1 MTTMATRR
9 RTRPPS
15 PHPAQRS
22 SATPSF
28 DEESTAR
35 VAKALME
42 EDEGETA
49 WPVCLHVAQ
58 AYMHLVSTCSQ
69 TWKATIG
76 GNATPGRLIDQRCHA
91 VLVAGRQFL
100 RAARLLMLFRHLVR
114 RDQAP
119 KAPARVAAVPS
130 KRHVW
135 AGLPADP
142 VKKML
147 VADLPERGLSLDE
160 VIRRVIEVIYSAAA
174 ALPSTFDVSGRVCE
188 VTSRARA
195 MRALAEAAAELRR
208 RPNLSLDS
216 GVHMPLVDAL
226 PRHRAA
232 DLCKDAPKPKNGET
246 VSVRT
251 TIAGPDGAHLEVRV
265 RAVIDRIV
273 RGRHSWAIVCG
284 SCSRPARIVYV
295 LPTSGEVMCWR
306 CRGATHA
313 GDTFGTSRAF
323 RSLVV
328 PLVRAERLRR
338 RALRT
343 RNLDRR
349 NELMEKARE
358 MVQAATD
365 VARRAAD

>member
-1 MTTMATRR
+1 
-9 RTRPPS
+9 
-15 PHPAQRS
+15 
-22 SATPSF
+22 
-28 DEESTAR
+28 
-35 VAKALME
+35 
-42 EDEGETA
+42 
-49 WPVCLHVAQ
+49 VAQ
-58 AYMHLVSTCSQ
+58 TYMHLVSTCSQ
-69 TWKATIG
+69 AWKVTIG

-114 RDQAP
+114 RDQVP

-135 AGLPADP
+135 TGPPADP
-142 VKKML
+142 VKKIL

-160 VIRRVIEVIYSAAA
+160 IIRRVTEVIYTAAA
-174 ALPSTFDVSGRVCE
+174 ALPSTFDGGGRVCE

-216 GVHMPLVDAL
+216 GRHMPLVDAL
-226 PRHRAA
+226 PRHRAV
-232 DLCKDAPKPKNGET
+232 DICKDTPKPENREPVT
-246 VSVRT
+246 VRW
-251 TIAGPDGAHLEVRV
+251 TIAGPDGADEVLLV
-265 RAVIDRIV
+265 RAVTDRV
-273 RGRHSWAIVCG
+273 ARLRSAWAILCENCG
-284 SCSRPARIVYV
+284 RLAHIVFV
-295 LPTSGEVMCWR
+295 LPTSGEVVCWR

-313 GDTFGTSRAF
+313 ADMFGTSSF
-323 RSLVV
+323 FKSLVF

-338 RALRT
+338 RALRM
-343 RNLDRR
+343 RNPDRR

-358 MVQAATD
+358 IVQAATD